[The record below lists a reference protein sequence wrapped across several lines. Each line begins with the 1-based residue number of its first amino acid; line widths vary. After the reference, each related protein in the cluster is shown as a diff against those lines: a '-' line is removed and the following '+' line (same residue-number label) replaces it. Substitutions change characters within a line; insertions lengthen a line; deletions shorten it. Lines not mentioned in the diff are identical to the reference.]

1 LTGVFAVGLALAL
14 VLALGSMNI
23 SAKVQ
28 YACIAVLELAARYG
42 TDRPVQVRRIAD
54 AHGIPP
60 QFLVHILLQLKGAGL
75 VTSTRGAAGGY
86 QLVPHP
92 SEVTLGEV
100 MQLVEAQTLEVSASV
115 ADATPASRVLMQS
128 WQEVAD
134 VQRQMLERISFA
146 DLLELSRQQN
156 QDMYYI

>member
-1 LTGVFAVGLALAL
+1 
-14 VLALGSMNI
+14 MNI

-42 TDRPVQVRRIAD
+42 TGRPVQVRRIAD

-75 VTSTRGAAGGY
+75 VTSTRGPGGGD
-86 QLVPHP
+86 QLVQHP
-92 SEVTLGEV
+92 AEVTLGEV
-100 MQLVEAQTLEVSASV
+100 MHLVEAQSLELSSSV
-115 ADATPASRVLMQS
+115 ADSTPASRVLIQS

-134 VQRQMLERISFA
+134 VERQMLDRISFA
-146 DLLELSRQQN
+146 DLLEQARQQS